1 MTYYEIKKVFARRG
15 SKTALLM
22 MLAVIAAVLYFVISE
37 NGYVNETA
45 RKKRELRQSRRCGN

>member
-1 MTYYEIKKVFARRG
+1 MTYYEIKKVFVRRG

-37 NGYVNETA
+37 NGYVNENGEEE
-45 RKKRELRQSRRCGN
+45 KELRQSRRCGN